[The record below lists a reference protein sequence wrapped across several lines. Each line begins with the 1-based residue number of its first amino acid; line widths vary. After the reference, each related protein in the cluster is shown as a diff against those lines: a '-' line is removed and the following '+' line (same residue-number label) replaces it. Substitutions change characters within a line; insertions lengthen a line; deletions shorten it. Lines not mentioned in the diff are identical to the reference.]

1 MKSRELNNLSAYIY
15 LDRKQVKVI
24 NLEGISIMTP
34 ETNEKSNIHLIN
46 VPSENV
52 EDIFRVAINSL
63 NNGKNL
69 LKYAGSVEIVII
81 QAQEFFVIP
90 ELGIAGSAIGKSCIE
105 IKIDFSRKDLNK
117 IIEVEIP
124 ATIYHE
130 LSHLVR
136 ENKLECRNTLLESM
150 VSEGI
155 ACYIEKSVFSREIP
169 YILPIKDEDSFWSTA
184 KEFFDDSNYNHA
196 IWFFGSGSLPK
207 WIGYRLGY
215 ILVEKY
221 MQKNNKVLSELCIIP
236 SQEILFT
243 KP

>member
-1 MKSRELNNLSAYIY
+1 
-15 LDRKQVKVI
+15 
-24 NLEGISIMTP
+24 MTP

-52 EDIFRVAINSL
+52 ENIFRIAINSL

-105 IKIDFSRKDLNK
+105 IKIDFSRKDLKK

-136 ENKLECRNTLLESM
+136 ENRLECRNTLFESM

-169 YILPIKDEDSFWSTA
+169 YIRPIKDEDSYWSTA
-184 KEFFDDSNYNHA
+184 QEFFDVLNYNHA
-196 IWFFGSGSLPK
+196 IWFFGSGLLPK

-221 MQKNNKVLSELCIIP
+221 MQKNNKALSELCIM
-236 SQEILFT
+236 SSKEFFYT
-243 KP
+243 